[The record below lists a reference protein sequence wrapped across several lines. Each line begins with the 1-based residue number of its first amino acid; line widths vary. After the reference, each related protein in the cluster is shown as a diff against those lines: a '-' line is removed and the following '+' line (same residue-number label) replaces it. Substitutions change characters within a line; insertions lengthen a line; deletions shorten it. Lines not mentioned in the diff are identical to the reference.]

1 MAKKIFVSLPMR
13 GKAREEI
20 LTAQGKIID
29 KAFNYFNESVILI
42 ESFLSENAKLNP
54 LECLGESIKRMSR
67 ADYVI
72 FGEGYENARGCRIE
86 YDCARE
92 YGKKILIEHGN
103 DFQEVF

>member
-13 GKAREEI
+13 GKTREEI
-20 LTAQGKIID
+20 LTTQGKIAD
-29 KAFNYFNESVILI
+29 KTFNYFNESVVLI
-42 ESFLSENAKLNP
+42 ESFLNENPEITP

-92 YGKKILIEHGN
+92 YGKKILVEHGN
-103 DFQEVF
+103 YFQEVF